1 MKLVN
6 FFSIV
11 CASWLLGGCVSS
23 HPQNAQEFRD
33 AVPGAFTAAFETF
46 TVNRSFDD
54 VAHTFQKKGP
64 ECLDV
69 RIKTTS
75 QTNMSYQVI
84 VTKYNPTVHLTNER
98 AELHIQ
104 QDHEKGVLNVTK
116 KPEGGYYL
124 LVADAFPVGE
134 NRTKIDVYRP
144 KMGYKHITSAIR
156 GWATGDNLG
165 CPDLAK
171 I

>member
-1 MKLVN
+1 MKLVKL
-6 FFSIV
+6 FSIV

-33 AVPGAFTAAFETF
+33 AVPGAFTASFETF

-54 VAHTFQKKGP
+54 VARTFQKKAP
-64 ECLDV
+64 ECLNV

-84 VTKYNPTVHLTNER
+84 VTKYNPTVHVTNER
-98 AELHIQ
+98 AELYIQ

-124 LVADAFPVGE
+124 LVADAFPAGA
-134 NRTKIDVYRP
+134 NQTKIDVYRP
-144 KMGYKHITSAIR
+144 KMGYKHITNAIR

>member
-1 MKLVN
+1 MKLVKL
-6 FFSIV
+6 FSIV
-11 CASWLLGGCVSS
+11 CASGLLGGCVSS

-33 AVPGAFTAAFETF
+33 AVPGAFTAAFETY

-54 VAHTFQKKGP
+54 VARTFQKKAP
-64 ECLDV
+64 ECLNV

-84 VTKYNPTVHLTNER
+84 VTKYNPTVHVTNER
-98 AELHIQ
+98 AELHVQ

-116 KPEGGYYL
+116 KPERGYYL
-124 LVADAFPVGE
+124 MVVDAFPAGT
-134 NRTKIDVYRP
+134 NQTKIDVYRP
-144 KMGYKHITSAIR
+144 KIGYKHVTHAIR